1 MIRRLLVVFAVLAAT
16 VVLASPAS
24 AAGAA
29 SSTQNFHGA
38 FPPFHVD
45 STCGAPAGTIT
56 GTGNAV
62 FHITVNAAG
71 DVWITSTQEAWFTL
85 TPDVGTVTYSGHFA
99 AWFGTSINQ
108 NNSVLHDTI
117 NVRAIGSDGSTV
129 TINLVDHMSTS
140 ASGQVNLFMACH

>member
-24 AAGAA
+24 AAGAT

-38 FPPFHVD
+38 FPPFHAD
-45 STCGAPAGTIT
+45 STCGAPSGTIN

-71 DVWITSTQEAWFTL
+71 DIWITNTQEAWFTL
-85 TPDVGTVTYSGHFA
+85 TPDTGTVTYSGHFA
-99 AWFGTSINQ
+99 AWFGASINQ
-108 NNSVLHDTI
+108 NNAVLHDVI
-117 NVRAIGSDGSTV
+117 NVRATGSDGSTL
-129 TINLVDHMSTS
+129 TINLVDHMSIS